1 MPVQIPES
9 YRAYCTDRA
18 VRTAVEHILGSTKAL
33 DVPTDLEWDELP
45 KFHKAVLSAHQV
57 RCEFAVFLQEL
68 WNEIWKPAV
77 DESKRKFTPK
87 TVADTQEYWQN
98 YLLDTYS
105 IWNEGWFA
113 RVFDIADTMYV
124 LEIGVEV
131 GYENRVR
138 LTLNLWDR
146 ENEKYITNELDFGN
160 CWLPEK
166 IEGTD
171 VHDYVYSKREHAPI
185 VDSGSICLDFLHKAA
200 ADALAAVERHCRS
213 G

>member
-1 MPVQIPES
+1 MPVQTPES

-18 VRTAVEHILGSTKAL
+18 VRTAVDHILGSTKTL
-33 DVPTDLEWDELP
+33 GVPTELEWDDLP
-45 KFHKAVLSAHQV
+45 KFHQAVLSAHQV

-77 DESKRKFTPK
+77 DESKRKFTTK

-124 LEIGVEV
+124 LDIGVNV
-131 GYENRVR
+131 DYENRVR
-138 LTLNLWDR
+138 LILSLWDR
-146 ENEKYITNELDFGN
+146 KNDNYITNELGLDD
-160 CWLPEK
+160 WRPH
-166 IEGTD
+166 EGGD
-171 VHDYVYSKREHAPI
+171 DSYVYSSTKLAPI
-185 VDSGSICLDFLHKAA
+185 VNADCIDLASLHEAA
-200 ADALAAVERHCRS
+200 AAALTAVEHHCQS